1 MYSSAKEEHFDLFT
15 KPKFHEVRSA
25 SGSEDTGMYK
35 KYKHNVVTLDYVVEY
50 FKFEERKRRGFSSPY
65 LTKNPYEGSFSDY
78 VEELEK
84 KYAELPAALS
94 HERVISALE
103 EKYKKAMASLI

>member
-35 KYKHNVVTLDYVVEY
+35 KYKHNVVTLDYVIEY

-65 LTKNPYEGSFSDY
+65 LTKNPYEGEFNDFVLETEAKYSDLAPSSAHNKLLM
-78 VEELEK
+78 ELQ
-84 KYAELPAALS
+84 
-94 HERVISALE
+94 
-103 EKYKKAMASLI
+103 EKYDKAMAALK